1 MRNFDKKLFRQKL
14 MLQTKQRIRKLLDP
28 TEPQKNLAKLK
39 RARYMREEYTKRK
52 KRLNLTFDEA
62 DFIRIKK
69 EAHTVGLTPTAFLR
83 ESVLAYLEN
92 ARLPTKM
99 AQKEWSELVFL
110 LRNMANNLNQIA
122 RQANT
127 VQKLAFTDFVQTK
140 LMLENLE
147 NTAEAFMKK
156 L

>member
-1 MRNFDKKLFRQKL
+1 MQNFDKKLFRQK
-14 MLQTKQRIRKLLDP
+14 MIFQTKQRIRKLLDP

-52 KRLNLTFDEA
+52 KRLNLTFDED
-62 DFIRIKK
+62 DFIRVKK
-69 EAHTVGLTPTAFLR
+69 EAQSVGLTPTAFLR

-127 VQKLAFTDFVQTK
+127 VQRLSVHDFARTK
-140 LMLENLE
+140 TLLQHLEE
-147 NTAEAFMKK
+147 MAERLVKK
-156 L
+156 T